1 MIFGIILVSAI
12 ALVAG
17 LAAAVFRT
25 ESASRE
31 GVVQELNREKILD
44 CLPGENCGVCGY
56 ESCAD
61 LALAIA
67 KGEAPYAACPV
78 GGATASQSIAVV
90 MGGEDHV
97 GVRMRAQ
104 VMCSGT
110 DGNIRKKYIY
120 ESGAKDCLAA
130 SKLGGGDKM
139 CKYACVGLGSCAAA
153 CPFDAISVKDGV
165 ANVEYTKCN
174 GCGMCVS
181 ACPKGIIKL
190 IPYDTYYWVGCMS
203 REIGRRSAE
212 GCLSGCTGCGEC
224 LRVCPENAIVLQ
236 KSRLAEIDYTKCSG
250 CGMCFSVCPRGVIWK
265 SDAFGADG
273 LIFTKGENRQK

>member
-1 MIFGIILVSAI
+1 MW
-12 ALVAG
+12 
-17 LAAAVFRT
+17 
-25 ESASRE
+25 
-31 GVVQELNREKILD
+31 Q
-44 CLPGENCGVCGY
+44 
-56 ESCAD
+56 
-61 LALAIA
+61 
-67 KGEAPYAACPV
+67 
-78 GGATASQSIAVV
+78 
-90 MGGEDHV
+90 
-97 GVRMRAQ
+97 
-104 VMCSGT
+104 
-110 DGNIRKKYIY
+110 NIRKKYIY
-120 ESGAKDCLAA
+120 ESGAEDCLAA

-190 IPYDTYYWVGCMS
+190 IPYDTYNWVGCMS

-250 CGMCFSVCPRGVIWK
+250 CGMCFSVCPWSSRTPKVSFFVSSLSLCRTPSTII
-265 SDAFGADG
+265 
-273 LIFTKGENRQK
+273 LIPM